1 MTLKVKTWDT
11 GRARSLKIALF
22 HGPYWSAVVS
32 IDLSC
37 SISGYLALSNTV
49 TLKSELQVTQGH

>member
-32 IDLSC
+32 IYLSC
-37 SISGYLALSNTV
+37 SIFGLFSI
-49 TLKSELQVTQGH
+49 E